1 MTKNLDLADIQGNV
15 IRAYGRFGYPK
26 ARYFFLH
33 VHNAAAGRRFINAI
47 VPHVTSAIRWKGS
60 ESGDYP
66 GEAKIDRPDITFNI
80 GFSYSGLA
88 ALELPTRTLKAMPA
102 EFIDGMAERAH
113 ILSDKGDSARDHWD
127 PIWKDNDGDK
137 KVHIWISM
145 NALVDYAKAK
155 EGKFVTADLDA
166 KTKWLERIIAQVA
179 ILEDK
184 GGNAI
189 TDKKGTPVPGVTLLS
204 GNDELGSKYQDASAV
219 TVKTSE
225 GEYIT
230 PEEHF
235 GYRDGIGDP
244 VFEGQFAPDIEA
256 GRVPGRGKIKPD
268 GSWAPLATGE
278 FLLGH
283 PDESQEIPN
292 AALPPEFSH
301 NGTFMAFRKLQEHVD
316 RFEKYTNDIAD
327 NYASTMGIEKADAAA
342 TIKAKMVGRWSDGT
356 PLVKAA
362 TEAEREEFRRDFEYD
377 LQQANMALAIE
388 MKREHGDGIA
398 AIKER
403 IAAIRQRETD
413 FNYSE
418 DPLGVKCPFSSHL
431 RRGNIRD
438 MLDPNVALN
447 ALKGGEVVTP
457 DNGSALNKRRRILR
471 RGLPYETKKKGKKGG
486 DKGIIFMAVCANLFR
501 QFEFLQQQWMQYGLD
516 FQAGNDTCPVIGYRD
531 PDFPGKFTIATDLK
545 GDKPPFFCNDMP
557 PFVTTRGGEYF
568 FIPGITSLRMIAMGI
583 VDPT

>member
-1 MTKNLDLADIQGNV
+1 MTKDLDLADIQGNV

-33 VHNAAAGRRFINAI
+33 IHDAAAGRRFINSV
-47 VPHVTSAIRWKGS
+47 VPHVTSAIRWNGS
-60 ESGDYP
+60 DSGSYP

-80 GFSYSGLA
+80 GFSYAGLA
-88 ALELPTRTLKAMPA
+88 ALDLPTRTLKAMPA
-102 EFIDGMAERAH
+102 EFIDGMAERAY
-113 ILSDKGDSARDHWD
+113 ILSDKGPSDIEHWD
-127 PIWKDNDGDK
+127 PIWKNNEGDK

-145 NALVDYAKAK
+145 NALVDNAKAK

-166 KTKWLERIIAQVA
+166 RTKWLEEIIAQVA
-179 ILEDK
+179 VLKDDN
-184 GGNAI
+184 GNVKS
-189 TDKKGTPVPGVTLLS
+189 DKKGKPVSGITLLS
-204 GNDELGSKYQDASAV
+204 GNDELGSKYQEASAV
-219 TVKTSE
+219 TIKTSE

-268 GSWAPLATGE
+268 GSWAALATGE

-283 PDESQEIPN
+283 PDESQEIPG
-292 AALPPEFSH
+292 AALPPEFSL

-316 RFEKYTNDIAD
+316 LFEKYTDGIATD
-327 NYASTMGIEKADAAA
+327 YASIMGIKKNEAAA

-362 TEAEREEFRRDFEYD
+362 TETERQKFRRDFKTD
-377 LQQANMALAIE
+377 LQQAKMALEIE
-388 MKREHGDGIA
+388 KKKEHGDGIA
-398 AIKER
+398 AIKKR
-403 IAAIRQRETD
+403 VAKIRQRETD

-418 DPLGVKCPFSSHL
+418 DPLGVKCPFSAHL
-431 RRGNIRD
+431 RRGNARD
-438 MLDPNVALN
+438 MLDPKVATS
-447 ALKGGEVVTP
+447 AQKGGDIVKPE
-457 DNGSALNKRRRILR
+457 NGSALNKRRRILR
-471 RGLPYETKKKGKKGG
+471 RGLPYETKKKSKKGG

-516 FQAGNDTCPVIGYRD
+516 FQAGNDTCPIIGYRD
-531 PDFPGKFTIATDLK
+531 PDFPGKFTIASDSE

-557 PFVTTRGGEYF
+557 SFATTRGGEYF